1 VNRRTPAR
9 RAGTPTGARTIA
21 ASVLTRVAKDGAFAA
36 AVLDAELAR
45 SVQLDARERA
55 FATELVYGTL
65 RLLPWLER
73 QVASVTP
80 RGIEGLDARVRAH
93 LDVAAYQLFF
103 TRVPAFAAVSEA
115 VDAASADRG
124 ARMGAFANAVLRKLA
139 DRAAA
144 MGEDERRDAAVESA
158 PEWLRAAVERALPAD
173 EAHAFLRSA
182 AEPPAV
188 ALRVERAAERD
199 AWLERLRASSPEAA
213 FEAGRVSPMAILA
226 RGAGKP
232 QKLPGWDEGALSV
245 QEEGSQLAALA
256 VGAAPGEAVLDAC
269 AGRGNKSAVLARAVG
284 DAGAVDVC
292 DQSADKLDRLAEDL
306 ARVGLSARAAFAVD
320 WTVGSGDVAGT
331 YDRVLVD
338 APCSGV
344 GTLRRRPEIALRRD
358 APDLAVMAA
367 RQIAIVS
374 RAAEHVRIGG
384 ALVYVVCSVLREEC
398 EDVVDAVGRA
408 RPDFVAA
415 PFDVPEVALLSG
427 RASSLRLTPQKH
439 GTDGYFIAKWVRSG
453 PSIAV

>member
-1 VNRRTPAR
+1 VKGRAPAR
-9 RAGTPTGARTIA
+9 RPDARTIA
-21 ASVLTRVAKDGAFAA
+21 ASVLARVAKDGAFAA
-36 AVLDAELAR
+36 AVLDTELAR
-45 SVQLDARERA
+45 SVQLDARERS
-55 FATELVYGTL
+55 FATELVYGSL

-73 QVASVTP
+73 QVAAATP

-93 LDVAAYQLFF
+93 LEVAAYQLFF

-115 VDAASADRG
+115 VDAATADRG
-124 ARMGAFANAVLRKLA
+124 PRMGAFANAVLRKLA

-144 MGEDERRDAAVESA
+144 MGEDERRDAAVDSA
-158 PEWLRAAVERALPAD
+158 PAWLREALERALPAE
-173 EAHAFLRSA
+173 EARAFLRSA
-182 AEPPAV
+182 GEPPAV
-188 ALRVERAAERD
+188 ALRVEQADERA
-199 AWLERLRASSPEAA
+199 AWLERLRAAVPEGT
-213 FEAGRVSPMAILA
+213 FDPGKVSPMAILA

-256 VGAAPGEAVLDAC
+256 VGASPGETVLDAC

-284 DAGAVDVC
+284 AAGSVDVC

-306 ARVGLSARAAFAVD
+306 ARVGLRARAAFAVD
-320 WTVGSGDVAGT
+320 WTAGSGDVAAG

-344 GTLRRRPEIALRRD
+344 GTLRRRPEIALRRA
-358 APDLAVMAA
+358 APDLAAMAA

-374 RAAEHVRIGG
+374 RAARHVRPGG
-384 ALVYVVCSVLREEC
+384 ALVYVVCSVLREEG
-398 EDVVDAVGRA
+398 EDVVAAVEA
-408 RPDFVAA
+408 ACPDLAPS
-415 PFDVPEVALLSG
+415 PFDAPEVAALSD

>member
-1 VNRRTPAR
+1 VNRRAPAR
-9 RAGTPTGARTIA
+9 AATRTGARTIA
-21 ASVLTRVAKDGAFAA
+21 ASVLARVAKDGAFAA

-45 SVQLDARERA
+45 SVQLDARERS

-73 QVASVTP
+73 QIGSVTP

-93 LDVAAYQLFF
+93 LAVATYQLFF

-124 ARMGAFANAVLRKLA
+124 ARMGSFANAVLRKLA
-139 DRAAA
+139 ERAAA

-158 PEWLRAAVERALPAD
+158 PAWLRDAVARALPAD
-173 EAHAFLRSA
+173 EARDFLRSA
-182 AEPPAV
+182 GEPPAV
-188 ALRVERAAERD
+188 ALRVEQAAERE
-199 AWLERLRASSPEAA
+199 AWLERLRASSPDAA

-232 QKLPGWDEGALSV
+232 QKLPGWADGALSV
-245 QEEGSQLAALA
+245 QEEGSQLAAIA
-256 VGAAPGEAVLDAC
+256 VGAAPGETVLDAC
-269 AGRGNKSAVLARAVG
+269 AGRGNKSGILARAVG

-292 DQSADKLDRLAEDL
+292 DQSADKLDRLADDL
-306 ARVGLSARAAFAVD
+306 VRVGLRARAAFAVD
-320 WTVGSGDVAGT
+320 WTAGSGDVTGR

-338 APCSGV
+338 APCSGI
-344 GTLRRRPEIALRRD
+344 GTLRRRPEIALRRE
-358 APDLAVMAA
+358 APDLAVMAT

-374 RAAEHVRIGG
+374 RVAEHVRTGG
-384 ALVYVVCSVLREEC
+384 VLVYVVCSVLREEC

-408 RPDFVAA
+408 RPDLVLT
-415 PFDVPEVALLSG
+415 PFDTPEVTILSG
-427 RASSLRLTPQKH
+427 AESSLRLTPQKH
-439 GTDGYFIAKWVRSG
+439 GTDGYFIARWVRSG